1 MSDKVVFTGL
11 VAAGRMRLAAA
22 GDAAFFKRGAAWV
35 FVVVIALLMA
45 MI

>member
-22 GDAAFFKRGAAWV
+22 GNAASFERGAARV
-35 FVVVIALLMA
+35 FVVVIALLMG